1 MRWRPYASDE
11 IPWARWD
18 VERSLARLLRSITV
32 IPSQRNPTPDTEHQ
46 APMGLPRIWMLLA
59 FIGLVVSGLV
69 LACPLVR
76 APSSESTAPK
86 TPAQSI
92 GPVDDLSLRTQR
104 AFEATDAFPPL
115 PKPGPGDWLAINDEE
130 LQTPADYLASE
141 PNLPVAPRNVL
152 YVLPVGPMP
161 AELGPTVDELT
172 SYAHAFFGLEVRVL
186 PTLDPEALDVTR
198 RMHHGGPQ
206 LNATDILDRMEP
218 QLPDDAYC
226 MIAVTWSDVYPDDTY
241 NFVFGLA
248 RLTARVGV
256 FSFARLHP
264 DFYGAYP
271 GDDAEIRELVTRRA
285 LAVMSH
291 EIGHMFGIPHC
302 VSFACNMNGSNS
314 LEESDRQPM
323 HLCPVCLRKL
333 HLALGFDPE
342 ARYEALE
349 EQFRRAGLRQEAAW
363 VQRQRAYIA
372 EGAASS
378 R

>member
-1 MRWRPYASDE
+1 MGMPRP
-11 IPWARWD
+11 WLW
-18 VERSLARLLRSITV
+18 LACF
-32 IPSQRNPTPDTEHQ
+32 
-46 APMGLPRIWMLLA
+46 GLLA
-59 FIGLVVSGLV
+59 MGVV
-69 LACPLVR
+69 LACPMMR
-76 APSSESTAPK
+76 DGTSESATPK
-86 TPAQSI
+86 TPAQSL
-92 GPVDDLSLRTQR
+92 GPVDELPPRAQR
-104 AFEATDAFPPL
+104 AFVVTEAFPPL
-115 PKPGPGDWLAINDEE
+115 PKPGPGDWLATNDEE
-130 LQTPADYLASE
+130 LQTAEGWLASE
-141 PNLPVAPRNVL
+141 PNLPNAPRSVI
-152 YVLPVGPMP
+152 YVLPVGPLP
-161 AELGPTVDELT
+161 AELGPTLDELT
-172 SYAHAFFGLEVRVL
+172 SYAHAFFELEVRVL

-198 RMHHGGPQ
+198 RVHHGGPQ

-226 MIAVTWSDVYPDDTY
+226 VIAVTWADLYPDDTY

-271 GDDAEIRELVTRRA
+271 GDDAEVREQVTRRA

-291 EIGHMFGIPHC
+291 EIGHMFGIGHC

-333 HLALGFDPE
+333 HLAVGFDPE

-349 EQFRRAGLRQEAAW
+349 AEYHRLGLQREETWVEQQLAF
-363 VQRQRAYIA
+363 IA
-372 EGAASS
+372 EDPARSN
-378 R
+378 

>member
-1 MRWRPYASDE
+1 
-11 IPWARWD
+11 
-18 VERSLARLLRSITV
+18 
-32 IPSQRNPTPDTEHQ
+32 
-46 APMGLPRIWMLLA
+46 MGLRRIWVLLA
-59 FIGLVVSGLV
+59 FIGLLASGLV
-69 LACPLVR
+69 LACQNAREP
-76 APSSESTAPK
+76 AGESAPK
-86 TPAQSI
+86 TPAESV
-92 GPVDDLSLRTQR
+92 GPVDELPPRTQR

-115 PKPGPGDWLAINDEE
+115 PKPGPGDWLAVNEEE
-130 LQTPADYLASE
+130 LQTAEGYLASE
-141 PNLPVAPRNVL
+141 PNLPQAPRNVL

-161 AELGPTVDELT
+161 AELGPTIDELE
-172 SYAHAFFGLEVRVL
+172 SYAHAFFGLPVRVL

-198 RMHHGGPQ
+198 RVHHGGGQ

-226 MIAVTWSDVYPDDTY
+226 MIAVTWSDLYPDDTY

-271 GDDAEIRELVTRRA
+271 GDPAEVRELVTRRA

-291 EIGHMFGIPHC
+291 EIGHMFGIQHC

-342 ARYEALE
+342 QRYAALE
-349 EQFRRAGLRQEAAW
+349 EQYHRAGLEQEAAW

-372 EGAASS
+372 DGSASS
-378 R
+378 P

>member
-1 MRWRPYASDE
+1 
-11 IPWARWD
+11 
-18 VERSLARLLRSITV
+18 
-32 IPSQRNPTPDTEHQ
+32 
-46 APMGLPRIWMLLA
+46 MGLRRIWMLLA
-59 FIGLVVSGLV
+59 FIGLLASGLV
-69 LACPLVR
+69 ACPMAS
-76 APSSESTAPK
+76 APEVESTATPK
-86 TPAQSI
+86 TPAQTI
-92 GPVDDLSLRTQR
+92 GPVDELSARTQR
-104 AFEATDAFPPL
+104 AFEVTDAFAPL
-115 PKPGPGDWLAINDEE
+115 PKPGPGDWLDVNDEE
-130 LQTPADYLASE
+130 LQTAADYLASE

-152 YVLPVGPMP
+152 YVLPVGPLP
-161 AELGPTVDELT
+161 AELGPTIDELT

-186 PTLDPEALDVTR
+186 ATLEPEALDVTR
-198 RMHHGGPQ
+198 RVHHGGPQ

-218 QLPDDAYC
+218 QLPADAYC
-226 MIAVTWSDVYPDDTY
+226 VIAVTWSDLYPDDTY

-264 DFYGAYP
+264 DFYGAFP
-271 GDDAEIRELVTRRA
+271 GSAGEVRELVTRRA

-333 HLALGFDPE
+333 YLAHGFDPE

-349 EQFRRAGLRQEAAW
+349 EQYRRAGLEPEAAW
-363 VQRQRAYIA
+363 VQQQRAFIA
-372 EGAASS
+372 EGTAGP